1 MTINWKKTLTVT
13 RALLHCVLVVCAIVC
28 LFCMIC
34 YYIYV
39 GSDIVIHDNG
49 CERVM
54 RIYSQ
59 TGDLLETHA
68 GFIGILRMD
77 GDTVVYD
84 CDGGC
89 ITVQG
94 AIVTVQ
100 DVE

>member
-1 MTINWKKTLTVT
+1 
-13 RALLHCVLVVCAIVC
+13 
-28 LFCMIC
+28 
-34 YYIYV
+34 
-39 GSDIVIHDNG
+39 
-49 CERVM
+49 M

-84 CDGGC
+84 CDGEC
-89 ITVQG
+89 I
-94 AIVTVQ
+94 TVQ

>member
-1 MTINWKKTLTVT
+1 MQF
-13 RALLHCVLVVCAIVC
+13 LLKSSLRDTD

-34 YYIYV
+34 YYNYV
-39 GSDIVIHDNG
+39 GSDIVIHDND

-89 ITVQG
+89 ITVQ
-94 AIVTVQ
+94 

>member
-1 MTINWKKTLTVT
+1 MTINWKKALTVT
-13 RALLHCVLVVCAIVC
+13 RTLLHYVLVVCAIVC

-34 YYIYV
+34 YYNYV

>member
-1 MTINWKKTLTVT
+1 MTRL
-13 RALLHCVLVVCAIVC
+13 LLHYVLVVCAIVC

-34 YYIYV
+34 YYNYV

-49 CERVM
+49 CECVM

-68 GFIGILRMD
+68 GFIGILRMN
-77 GDTVVYD
+77 GDTVVCD

-94 AIVTVQ
+94 AIVMMQ
-100 DVE
+100 GAE

>member
-1 MTINWKKTLTVT
+1 MTINWKKVLTVT
-13 RALLHCVLVVCAIVC
+13 HALLHYVLVVCAIVC
-28 LFCMIC
+28 LFCLIC
-34 YYIYV
+34 YYNYV